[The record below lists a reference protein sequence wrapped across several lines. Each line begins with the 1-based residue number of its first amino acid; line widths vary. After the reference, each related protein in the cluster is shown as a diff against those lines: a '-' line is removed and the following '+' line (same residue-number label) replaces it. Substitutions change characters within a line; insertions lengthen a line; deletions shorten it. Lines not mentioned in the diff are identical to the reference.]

1 MKKIMSVVL
10 ALVLVSA
17 LSVSV
22 FAAGSVVAPVVKDYD
37 GGTVTIAQDT
47 TGNATAGKEFTFSVE
62 TKDGYNFLGWEIDG
76 NYEIVSGSLESETVT
91 VRFLDDIS
99 IEDIGAEPIFEA
111 IDDADEP
118 TDDDDE
124 PTTTAEKEETSPKT
138 GDSMAMV
145 ALAAVALAGV
155 VVSKKKLSK

>member
-1 MKKIMSVVL
+1 M
-10 ALVLVSA
+10 
-17 LSVSV
+17 
-22 FAAGSVVAPVVKDYD
+22 
-37 GGTVTIAQDT
+37 
-47 TGNATAGKEFTFSVE
+47 
-62 TKDGYNFLGWEIDG
+62 GWEIDG

-99 IEDIGAEPIFEA
+99 IEDISAEPIFEA